1 MIGHTKKTNRDYSF
15 RSIDVDPV
23 LMIEFYPFSLSI
35 VGVVLLVACRPTRI
49 PQYPHSYY
57 ASGQLL
63 PEQLI

>member
-1 MIGHTKKTNRDYSF
+1 MIGHTNKQTEIISLD
-15 RSIDVDPV
+15 
-23 LMIEFYPFSLSI
+23 LMIEFYPPSLSI